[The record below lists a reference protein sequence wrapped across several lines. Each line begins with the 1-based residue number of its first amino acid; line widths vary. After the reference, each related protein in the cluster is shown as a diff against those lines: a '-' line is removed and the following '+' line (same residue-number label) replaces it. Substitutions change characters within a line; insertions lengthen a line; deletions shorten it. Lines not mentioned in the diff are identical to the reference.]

1 MPSKTKAEL
10 AAENSALRERLAE
23 LESQPAG
30 ALETLRVRTQQLES
44 VQAISTE
51 IVREMRLPVLLE
63 LIIRHAIRL
72 VGGANGTILLWDEG
86 RGVLVPA
93 AWIGSTPV
101 SRESGIRLGDGVT
114 GTVAIRR
121 KGMIVND
128 YRTSP
133 FARPIVLERTGIT
146 ADMAE
151 PLLYRDRLIGV
162 IDINN
167 GNTGRT
173 FSDEHAEVL
182 RLFATQAAIAIEN
195 ARTHEAALRREEE
208 LEALLRASRT
218 VMAGLDLQSTLD
230 QIAAEA
236 SRIAQCKQVK
246 LLLVDREAQVLRV
259 GVVIGLPSPLIFPCP
274 IGDGLSGI
282 VAQTGQTLFIA
293 DCQSDPRN
301 PASAVDREKGLRTY
315 LGLPIKARG
324 EVLGVLTFNT
334 TEPREYSPEEMAYL
348 TSFADQAAIAIDNA
362 RLFAVTERAARE
374 ARSLYEVAHSLTT
387 SLDPLEILRLIALKT
402 TELLGTSH
410 AQVVLWDDAAQS
422 LQLGAAYGTEA
433 VQIRQQEFR
442 LGEGVTGIVA
452 QSRKPLIVND
462 YQAFPNRVK
471 ELVGIVASLA
481 VPLLYRGRLLGVLG
495 SHTTQSGSVF
505 TQEHLNLLG
514 SFANHAAVALENA
527 RLHEATAR
535 RAQQLA
541 TLIEITQALT
551 TELNPHQ
558 VSQQILVAAQTLIPA
573 SAGRLWERV
582 EEDRSLRVIG
592 SLGLKSPEDGQAFLL
607 VPGEGLLGIAEATR
621 QPAVSIDVTR
631 DPRFLDPEWAAAE
644 GLVSCIILPLDHHG
658 RIVGFL
664 TIYTR
669 IAHEFTAEE
678 MDLLRVFASQA
689 AIAIANA
696 RLYEAAQREIAERAR
711 AEEALSRY
719 RLLAER
725 ARDIVLFVR
734 RDGQIVEANQ
744 AAVTTYGYMREELL
758 TLHIQDLRAPETL
771 ALTADQMTRA
781 EAEGILF
788 ETEHRRKDGG
798 TFPVEVSSCGT
809 TLDGERVLLS
819 IIRDISE
826 RRRAEEERHRIE
838 TQMQHTQKLESLGVL
853 AGGIAHDF
861 NNLLVAILGYAELAL
876 LELSPA
882 SPARNHLKEIETAS
896 YRAADLCR
904 QMLAYSGK
912 GRFVVQALDLSEV
925 VREMTHILEVAISK
939 KASLQYHLAS
949 QLPSVQADATQ
960 IRQVIMNLITNASE
974 ALGDQAGIIRV
985 TTSVIRCDRA
995 YLRRSRPSR
1004 GAAGGGLR
1012 VARGIRHR
1020 LRNG

>member
-1 MPSKTKAEL
+1 MPSQTKDEL

-23 LESQPAG
+23 LESRPAG

-63 LIIRHAIRL
+63 LIIRHAIPL
-72 VGGANGTILLWDEG
+72 VSGANGTILLWDEG

-93 AWIGSTPV
+93 AWVGMTPV

-182 RLFATQAAIAIEN
+182 RLFAAQAAIAIEN
-195 ARTHEAALRREEE
+195 ARTHQAALRRGEE

-246 LLLVDREAQVLRV
+246 LLLVDREAQALRV

-274 IGDGLSGI
+274 IGHGLSGI
-282 VAQTGQTLFIA
+282 VTQTGQPLFIA

-301 PASAVDREKGLRTY
+301 LASAVDREKGLRTY
-315 LGLPIKARG
+315 LGLPVKVRG

-348 TSFADQAAIAIDNA
+348 TSFAD
-362 RLFAVTERAARE
+362 
-374 ARSLYEVAHSLTT
+374 
-387 SLDPLEILRLIALKT
+387 
-402 TELLGTSH
+402 
-410 AQVVLWDDAAQS
+410 
-422 LQLGAAYGTEA
+422 
-433 VQIRQQEFR
+433 
-442 LGEGVTGIVA
+442 
-452 QSRKPLIVND
+452 
-462 YQAFPNRVK
+462 
-471 ELVGIVASLA
+471 
-481 VPLLYRGRLLGVLG
+481 
-495 SHTTQSGSVF
+495 
-505 TQEHLNLLG
+505 
-514 SFANHAAVALENA
+514 
-527 RLHEATAR
+527 
-535 RAQQLA
+535 
-541 TLIEITQALT
+541 
-551 TELNPHQ
+551 
-558 VSQQILVAAQTLIPA
+558 
-573 SAGRLWERV
+573 
-582 EEDRSLRVIG
+582 
-592 SLGLKSPEDGQAFLL
+592 
-607 VPGEGLLGIAEATR
+607 
-621 QPAVSIDVTR
+621 
-631 DPRFLDPEWAAAE
+631 
-644 GLVSCIILPLDHHG
+644 
-658 RIVGFL
+658 
-664 TIYTR
+664 
-669 IAHEFTAEE
+669 
-678 MDLLRVFASQA
+678 QA

-734 RDGQIVEANQ
+734 RGGQIVEANQ

-758 TLHIQDLRAPETL
+758 TLHIRDLRAPETL

-798 TFPVEVSSCGT
+798 SFPVEVSSCGT

-838 TQMQHTQKLESLGVL
+838 SQMLHTQKLESLGVL

-861 NNLLVAILGYAELAL
+861 NNLLVAILGYTELAL

-882 SPARNHLKEIETAS
+882 SPARDHLKEIETAS
-896 YRAADLCR
+896 HRAADLCR

-912 GRFVVQALDLSEV
+912 GRFVVEPLDLSEV
-925 VREMTHILEVAISK
+925 VREMTHMLEVAISK
-939 KASLQYHLAS
+939 KAGLQYHLAS
-949 QLPSVQADATQ
+949 QLPTIQADATQ
-960 IRQVIMNLITNASE
+960 IRQVIMNLIINASE
-974 ALGDQAGIIRV
+974 ALGDQAGIIRL

-995 YLRRSRPSR
+995 YLRDFALTDELAEGDYVWIEVSDTGCGMDERTRARIFDPFFSTKFAGRGLGLAAVLGIVRGHKGTVKVYSEIGKGTTFKLLFPASAASTDQLRPVPPAVEEWQ
-1004 GAAGGGLR
+1004 GKGLMLLVDDEASVR
-1012 VARGIRHR
+1012 EIGQKLLERLGFTVIIAPDGRQAVEIFRERASDITCVLLDLTMPEMDGEETFRELRR
-1020 LRNG
+1020 LRSDVRVVLSSGYSQQDVTQRFAGKRLAGFIQKPYSLKQLRRTLQRVIEDAEPFQEEIANPPV